1 MTKQYDLTFD
11 LITEMSGNYGRDS
24 VVRVQARETAKFY
37 FAKMNGGEL
46 RYPKLDHTCSDGC
59 VSGRTEK
66 GMSTSETRLYIIDS
80 EKAKKIRH
88 DSRMRI
94 AVQKIKERLDD
105 IHKTDNSDPRIL
117 QVAELLGFKIQ

>member
-24 VVRVQARETAKFY
+24 VLRVNARETAKFY
-37 FAKMNGGEL
+37 YAKMNGGEL
-46 RYPKLDHTCSDGC
+46 RYPKLDHACSDGC
-59 VSGRTEK
+59 VSDRAEK
-66 GMSTSETRLYIIDS
+66 TMSTSETRLYIVDS

-88 DSRMRI
+88 DSRMRV
-94 AVQKIKERLDD
+94 AVQKIKERLDE

-117 QVAELLGFKIQ
+117 QIAELLGFNIK